1 MKNINNI
8 KNDDKKIST
17 FSLEDFNQ
25 KISNLEFT
33 DDKKLSLSDFKLSL
47 FKEYYLKEY
56 LKLKDLYT
64 GENLLL
70 VCKKLILDLRE
81 IIYKAPDRVSNDK
94 LIEIKNQLNFIRN
107 DIQKYNDFL
116 IDIIDNYHPLD
127 IKKIVEP
134 IDLVQLR
141 SLREKINS

>member
-47 FKEYYLKEY
+47 FKEYYFRL
-56 LKLKDLYT
+56 
-64 GENLLL
+64 
-70 VCKKLILDLRE
+70 
-81 IIYKAPDRVSNDK
+81 
-94 LIEIKNQLNFIRN
+94 
-107 DIQKYNDFL
+107 
-116 IDIIDNYHPLD
+116 
-127 IKKIVEP
+127 
-134 IDLVQLR
+134 
-141 SLREKINS
+141 